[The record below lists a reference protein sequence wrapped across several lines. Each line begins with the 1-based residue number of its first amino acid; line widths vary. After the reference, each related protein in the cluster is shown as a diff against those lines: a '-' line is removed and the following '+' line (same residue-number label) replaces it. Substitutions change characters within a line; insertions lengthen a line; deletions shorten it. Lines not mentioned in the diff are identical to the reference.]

1 MRPPIAWQDL
11 TDDELED
18 VLQEAEA
25 ERRRRWKLRRTPS
38 FVDELRTQLRKAG
51 GSV

>member
-1 MRPPIAWQDL
+1 MRPQISWQEL
-11 TDDELED
+11 SDDELED

-38 FVDELRTQLRKAG
+38 FVDALRTQLRKEG